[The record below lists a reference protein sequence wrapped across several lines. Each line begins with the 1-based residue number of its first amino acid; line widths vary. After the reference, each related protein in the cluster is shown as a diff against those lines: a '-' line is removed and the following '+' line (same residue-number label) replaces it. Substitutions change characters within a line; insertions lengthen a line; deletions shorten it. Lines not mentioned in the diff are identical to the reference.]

1 MAKSAKATSV
11 SATFGYDTM
20 NVMGF
25 NLFTVKLRVKQ
36 FDLLR
41 CFIEYRRDN
50 DNDLR
55 MNLHSRLVE
64 SKNGKTYAYYEF
76 ATTVFNEAE
85 RVKHSINS
93 ARADVKETEATRLRT
108 SNPWYEPSHIA
119 TIREKLQRS
128 EDRFHNWMTSDDA
141 DELPF

>member
-25 NLFTVKLRVKQ
+25 NLYTVKLRVNQ

-41 CFIEYRRDN
+41 CFIEYKRDN
-50 DNDLR
+50 DDNLR
-55 MNLHSRLVE
+55 MNLRPRLVE
-64 SKNGKTYAYYEF
+64 SKNGKVYAYYEY

-85 RVKHSINS
+85 RVKHSINA
-93 ARADVKETEATRLRT
+93 ARADVKETEATRLRLN
-108 SNPWYEPSHIA
+108 NPWFEPTHIA
-119 TIREKLQRS
+119 TIREKLQRNES
-128 EDRFHNWMTSDDA
+128 RVYNWLTNNDTDD
-141 DELPF
+141 LPF